1 MSGGPGLTREE
12 LADRAAVDPGVVD
25 RLVELGI
32 LSPGEGAEPF
42 APGDVHRVR
51 LVLACEE
58 AGMPAEAVG
67 RAIAEGRLSLSFMD
81 LPHYRW
87 AARTDTTYG
96 QLAERVG
103 LPEDLVLEV
112 SAALGSPRRSPE
124 DPVREDDATVFELI
138 RTAAAFLDRGAL
150 VRTSRVY
157 AEAIRRIVDAETA
170 LWDSHVLGALLRQG
184 LSFREA
190 VDLANSFGA
199 EATPLQERMIITVY
213 RRLQEQRW
221 TEYTV
226 EGIERVLE
234 EMGLYERSPRP
245 PAFAFVDLTGYT
257 RLTEERGDAAGAGI
271 AAELVEMVDAVATE
285 AGGEIVKWLGDGV
298 MVRFRD
304 PGEAVGAVLEVVAR
318 APRIGLAAHAGIAAG
333 AAVLQDGD
341 YFGRTVNLAARVA
354 SVAAPGQTLLTDE
367 VVEAASGRG
376 FRFRPMGTVELK
388 GFGEPVRLFEAWPE
402 RRPDR
407 PRPR

>member
-1 MSGGPGLTREE
+1 
-12 LADRAAVDPGVVD
+12 
-25 RLVELGI
+25 
-32 LSPGEGAEPF
+32 
-42 APGDVHRVR
+42 
-51 LVLACEE
+51 
-58 AGMPAEAVG
+58 
-67 RAIAEGRLSLSFMD
+67 MD

-157 AEAIRRIVDAETA
+157 AEAM
-170 LWDSHVLGALLRQG
+170 G

-190 VDLANSFGA
+190 
-199 EATPLQERMIITVY
+199 
-213 RRLQEQRW
+213 
-221 TEYTV
+221 
-226 EGIERVLE
+226 
-234 EMGLYERSPRP
+234 
-245 PAFAFVDLTGYT
+245 VDLTGYT

-318 APRIGLAAHAGIAAG
+318 APRIGVATHAGIGAG

-376 FRFRPMGTVELK
+376 SRCRPMGTVELK
-388 GFGEPVRLFEAWPE
+388 GFGEPVRLFEAVARE
-402 RRPDR
+402 AADR